1 MSAFW
6 PIWLGSSPN
15 NNPAGS
21 GQDAS
26 TNSNVLRQTYI
37 NGFLDVSSTSTFRYD
52 VSINGNLF
60 ISSNKTTNFG
70 GDVNLG
76 SRLFIASDASLSG
89 NLYTNGNLTVGTTTF
104 NNISNISPTSSSFLA
119 LSGQTNP
126 CFGQV
131 SVSNNGQYMII
142 PNGSTGISLSTNY
155 GVSFSSV
162 SGVTGPFTSVTAAA
176 LVSGASSLPA
186 GISCISST
194 GQYMFVNSSSGNC
207 YLSSNYGVSW
217 STSNPTGLPTTN
229 NYVGSAMSVT
239 GSYIL
244 TAAYLGPVYL
254 SSNNGSSFSA
264 ISASDISFGSAV
276 TGQLGSVAMSSTGQ
290 YMLVASF
297 ITYGLVYLS
306 NNFGATG
313 SWTKISALTQT
324 VSGNGYRNCSIS
336 ANGQYMMVV
345 GQLVW
350 LSSNFGK
357 TWTTVS
363 YFPSFYY
370 NGCSISSTGQYMWV
384 TNESSSYQLNYS
396 TNYGNTW
403 TTVIGFSPLNTVAVS
418 GTGEA
423 VLIASSSQA
432 YLMSNF
438 TRDIIN
444 ISSTASFLSDA
455 SLNARLFVSKDASFG
470 GNIAVTGKINTSSI
484 GIFGNPA
491 TSAVTGA
498 VIIGGGAGVSQSAL
512 SIYTQFTSATQ
523 ATGYAVI
530 STGINNVGYPA
541 LALQNNGG
549 NVGIG
554 TTSPAGTLHIY
565 EATGNTG
572 SATSG
577 SLTVSH
583 GNTGGS
589 SSIIFPSK
597 NNNGSDYGYIIY
609 QEDAT
614 QGGTGENARLF
625 IGIEN
630 DIGTDHLILQKGG
643 GNVGIGTTSPAYPLQ
658 VAGQIGATS
667 FNATSDYRIKENV
680 QPLSESFTLDNIKPV
695 TFINKLLK
703 RQDIGVIAHELQ
715 EEYPYLVTGEKDGE
729 DNQTVN
735 YTGFIGLLI
744 HEVQQLK
751 QQMKELKEEIHKLK
765 Q

>member
-6 PIWLGSSPN
+6 PIWLGSNPN

-60 ISSNKTTNFG
+60 ISPSKITYFG

-126 CFGQV
+126 SFGQV

-155 GVSFSSV
+155 GASFSLI

-297 ITYGLVYLS
+297 IAYGLVYLS

-345 GQLVW
+345 GQFVW
-350 LSSNFGK
+350 LSSNFGV
-357 TWTTVS
+357 TWISLS

-384 TNESSSYQLNYS
+384 TNQTSSYKLNYS
-396 TNYGNTW
+396 TNYGTSW
-403 TTVIGFSPLNTVAVS
+403 TTVIGLPSLNTVAVS
-418 GTGEA
+418 GTSRS
-423 VLIASSSQA
+423 VLIASTSQA
-432 YLMSNF
+432 YLMNNF
-438 TRDIIN
+438 TCDIIN
-444 ISSTASFLSDA
+444 ISSTASFLSDVSANRRLFIQQDA
-455 SLNARLFVSKDASFG
+455 SLNGNLYVQNKSILNGDVSMNGNLTIYGNLMVQQDISANRRLFIQQDASLNGNLYVQNKSILNGDVSMNGNLTIYGNLMVQQLKNVNVINTSVNNYQLVVTEDISLNGRLLVQRDASFG
-470 GNIAVTGKINTSSI
+470 GNLIMIGSGTTGR
-484 GIFGNPA
+484 
-491 TSAVTGA
+491 
-498 VIIGGGAGVSQSAL
+498 L
-512 SIYTQFTSATQ
+512 
-523 ATGYAVI
+523 
-530 STGINNVGYPA
+530 
-541 LALQNNGG
+541 
-549 NVGIG
+549 GIG
-554 TTSPAGTLHIY
+554 TST
-565 EATGNTG
+565 
-572 SATSG
+572 
-577 SLTVSH
+577 
-583 GNTGGS
+583 
-589 SSIIFPSK
+589 
-597 NNNGSDYGYIIY
+597 
-609 QEDAT
+609 
-614 QGGTGENARLF
+614 
-625 IGIEN
+625 
-630 DIGTDHLILQKGG
+630 
-643 GNVGIGTTSPAYPLQ
+643 PAYPLDVNGQ
-658 VAGQIGATS
+658 VAATS
-667 FNATSDYRIKENV
+667 FNATSDYRIKDNI

-744 HEVQQLK
+744 HEVKQLK
-751 QQMKELKEEIHKLK
+751 ERMKEIQEEIRKLK
-765 Q
+765 QS

>member
-60 ISSNKTTNFG
+60 IAPNKKTYFG
-70 GDVNLG
+70 GDVSLG

-104 NNISNISPTSSSFLA
+104 NNISNIIPTTLSFQA

-126 CFGQV
+126 SFGQV

-155 GVSFSSV
+155 GASFSLI
-162 SGVTGPFTSVTAAA
+162 SGVTGPFTSVTTAAQGNG
-176 LVSGASSLPA
+176 SSSLPA
-186 GISCISST
+186 GIGCISAN
-194 GQYMFVNSSSGNC
+194 GQYLYINSSSGNC

-217 STSNPTGLPTTN
+217 TSSNPSGLPTTN
-229 NYVGSAMSVT
+229 NYVDSAMSAT

-244 TAAYLGPVYL
+244 TAAYTGPVYL
-254 SSNNGSSFSA
+254 SSNNGSSFTA
-264 ISASDISFGSAV
+264 ISAVDVSFGSEV

-313 SWTKISALTQT
+313 SWTKISALTQA

-350 LSSNFGK
+350 LSSNFGV
-357 TWTTVS
+357 TWTSLS

-384 TNESSSYQLNYS
+384 TNQSSTYQLNYS
-396 TNYGNTW
+396 TNYGTSW
-403 TTVIGFSPLNTVAVS
+403 TTVTGLPSLNTVAVS
-418 GTGEA
+418 GTSGS
-423 VLIASSSQA
+423 VLIASTSQA
-432 YLMSNF
+432 YLMNNF

-444 ISSTASFLSDA
+444 ISSTASFLSDVSVNGNLKIYGNLMVQQLKNVNVINTSVNNYQLVVTEDI
-455 SLNARLFVSKDASFG
+455 SLNGRLLVQQDASFG
-470 GNIAVTGKINTSSI
+470 GNLIMIGSGTTGR
-484 GIFGNPA
+484 
-491 TSAVTGA
+491 
-498 VIIGGGAGVSQSAL
+498 L
-512 SIYTQFTSATQ
+512 
-523 ATGYAVI
+523 
-530 STGINNVGYPA
+530 
-541 LALQNNGG
+541 
-549 NVGIG
+549 GIG
-554 TTSPAGTLHIY
+554 TST
-565 EATGNTG
+565 
-572 SATSG
+572 
-577 SLTVSH
+577 
-583 GNTGGS
+583 
-589 SSIIFPSK
+589 
-597 NNNGSDYGYIIY
+597 
-609 QEDAT
+609 
-614 QGGTGENARLF
+614 
-625 IGIEN
+625 
-630 DIGTDHLILQKGG
+630 
-643 GNVGIGTTSPAYPLQ
+643 PAYPLDVNGQ
-658 VAGQIGATS
+658 VAATS
-667 FNATSDYRIKENV
+667 FNATSDYRIKDNI
-680 QPLSESFTLDNIKPV
+680 QPLSESFTLDDIKPV
-695 TFINKLLK
+695 TFTNKLLK

-715 EEYPYLVTGEKDGE
+715 EHYPYLVTGEKDGKN
-729 DNQTVN
+729 NQTVN
-735 YTGFIGLLI
+735 YIGFIGILI
-744 HEVQQLK
+744 HEVKQLK
-751 QQMKELKEEIHKLK
+751 QQMKELKEEINKLNNDNI
-765 Q
+765 

>member
-6 PIWLGSSPN
+6 PIWLGSNPN

-60 ISSNKTTNFG
+60 ISPSKITYFG

-126 CFGQV
+126 SFGQV

-155 GVSFSSV
+155 GASFSLI

-297 ITYGLVYLS
+297 IAYGLVYLS

-345 GQLVW
+345 GQFVW
-350 LSSNFGK
+350 LSSNFGV
-357 TWTTVS
+357 TWISLS

-384 TNESSSYQLNYS
+384 TNQTSSYKLNYS
-396 TNYGNTW
+396 TNYGTSW
-403 TTVIGFSPLNTVAVS
+403 TTVIGLPSLNTVAVS
-418 GTGEA
+418 GTSRS
-423 VLIASSSQA
+423 VLIASTSQA
-432 YLMSNF
+432 YLMNNF
-438 TRDIIN
+438 TCDIIN
-444 ISSTASFLSDA
+444 ISSTASFLSDVSANRRLFIQQDA
-455 SLNARLFVSKDASFG
+455 SLNGNLYVQNKSILNGDVSMNGNLTIYGNLMVQQLKNVNVINTSVNNYQLVVTEDISLNGRLLVQRDASFG
-470 GNIAVTGKINTSSI
+470 GNLIMIGSGTTGR
-484 GIFGNPA
+484 
-491 TSAVTGA
+491 
-498 VIIGGGAGVSQSAL
+498 L
-512 SIYTQFTSATQ
+512 
-523 ATGYAVI
+523 
-530 STGINNVGYPA
+530 
-541 LALQNNGG
+541 
-549 NVGIG
+549 GIG
-554 TTSPAGTLHIY
+554 TST
-565 EATGNTG
+565 
-572 SATSG
+572 
-577 SLTVSH
+577 
-583 GNTGGS
+583 
-589 SSIIFPSK
+589 
-597 NNNGSDYGYIIY
+597 
-609 QEDAT
+609 
-614 QGGTGENARLF
+614 
-625 IGIEN
+625 
-630 DIGTDHLILQKGG
+630 
-643 GNVGIGTTSPAYPLQ
+643 PAYPLDVNGQ
-658 VAGQIGATS
+658 VAATS
-667 FNATSDYRIKENV
+667 FNATSDYRIKDNI

-744 HEVQQLK
+744 HEVKQLK
-751 QQMKELKEEIHKLK
+751 ERMKEIQEEIRKLK
-765 Q
+765 QS